1 MGIPSYFSYI
11 IKNYSNIIK
20 NLQYF
25 KNNNVNFNSLYM
37 DCNSIIYDSVH
48 MLEKTINSGELE
60 LPEDIEYLIISTV
73 IDKIKTYIEFIKPTK
88 TLFIAF
94 DGVAPFAKME
104 QQRTRRYKSWFI
116 SKNKFDDKEK
126 KISWNTAS
134 ITPGTQ
140 FMEKLS
146 KAIDSEFHNK
156 EKKYNLKNIIISCS
170 DQKGEGEHKMYNYI
184 RNNKSNENIAIYGL
198 DADLIMLSIL
208 HLKYSGNIYIFRET
222 PGYFKNV
229 VLLENA
235 NNEPHFLDINNLSNS
250 ILSEMNCKYSTK
262 NRIIDYVFICFF
274 LGNDFLPHFPA
285 MNIRTHGI
293 TALLDIY
300 RNCIGNTENKYFIN
314 IENGKLEWN
323 HIGLFIKQIAKGERQ
338 FLLNEYNVRSKF
350 DNYTFKE
357 SSIEDKENILLNAP
371 IIYRMDEKYICPQ
384 ELYWEERYYKCLFN
398 IDTKYDN
405 IKKICKNYFEGLEWV
420 YNYYTGY
427 CIDWKWKY
435 NYYYPPLFNDLC
447 KFLPKNNDIILM
459 KKMEMSISP
468 YTQLCYVLPKSY
480 HYLLPRPIEI
490 YLNEKYKYYYP
501 ESYEFKWAFCRYFWE
516 AHPILPEINIDEIE
530 FHIIKNIDN
539 EKLK

>member
-25 KNNNVNFNSLYM
+25 KNNNVNFHSLYM

-48 MLEKTINSGELE
+48 LLEKTINSGELE
-60 LPEDIEYLIISTV
+60 LPNDFESLIISTV
-73 IDKIKTYIEFIKPTK
+73 IEKIKNYVDFIKPSK

-116 SKNKFDDKEK
+116 SKNSFDDKEK

-134 ITPGTQ
+134 ITPGTE

-146 KAIDSEFHNK
+146 KSINTEFQYK
-156 EKKYNLKNIIISCS
+156 EKKYKLKNIIFSGS
-170 DQKGEGEHKMYNYI
+170 DDEGEGEHKMYHHM
-184 RNNKSNENIAIYGL
+184 RNNKSEDNIAIYGL

-208 HLKYSGNIYIFRET
+208 HLKYSGNIFVFRET
-222 PGYFKNV
+222 PEHFKN
-229 VLLENA
+229 LIEKTA
-235 NNEPHFLDINNLSNS
+235 SNEPHFLDISKLSDS

-300 RNCIGNTENKYFIN
+300 RNCIGNTENKYFISL
-314 IENGKLEWN
+314 ENGKIEWN
-323 HIGLFIKQIAKGERQ
+323 NIGIFIKQIAKREHQ
-338 FLLNEYNVRSKF
+338 FLLNEYNVRNKF
-350 DNYTFKE
+350 NNYTFKE

-371 IIYRMDEKYICPQ
+371 VIYRMDEKYICPQ
-384 ELYWEERYYKCLFN
+384 ELYWEERYYKCLFY

-420 YNYYTGY
+420 YNYYTQE

-447 KFLPKNNDIILM
+447 KFIPKNNEILLQN
-459 KKMEMSISP
+459 KNNSGFSP
-468 YTQLCYVLPKSY
+468 YTQLCYVLPRQY
-480 HYLLPRPIEI
+480 LNLLPSNI
-490 YLNEKYKYYYP
+490 EKYIKEKYIGYYP
-501 ESYEFKWAFCRYFWE
+501 EIYNFKWAFCRYFWE
-516 AHPILPEINIDEIE
+516 SHPVLPEIPIDEIE
-530 FHIIKNIDN
+530 TII

>member
-25 KNNNVNFNSLYM
+25 QNNSVNFDSLYM

-48 MLEKTINSGELE
+48 MLERSINSGELE
-60 LPEDIEYLIISTV
+60 LPKDFESLIISTV
-73 IDKIKTYIEFIKPTK
+73 IEKIKNYVDFIKPSE

-116 SKNKFDDKEK
+116 SKNSFDNKIK
-126 KISWNTAS
+126 KSSWNTAS

-146 KAIDSEFHNK
+146 KIINK
-156 EKKYNLKNIIISCS
+156 EFKNKGKKYNVKNIIISCS
-170 DQKGEGEHKMYNYI
+170 DEKGEGEHKMYHYM
-184 RNNKSNENIAIYGL
+184 RNNKSNEKIAIYGL

-208 HLKYSGNIYIFRET
+208 HLKYSNNIYVFRET
-222 PGYFKNV
+222 PEHFKN
-229 VLLENA
+229 LISLESA
-235 NNEPHFLDINNLSNS
+235 PNEPHFLDIEKLSHS
-250 ILSEMNCKYSTK
+250 IFSEMNCKYSTK

-300 RNCIGNTENKYFIN
+300 RNCIGNFENKYFIN
-314 IENGKLEWN
+314 PDNGKIEWN
-323 HIGLFIKQIAKGERQ
+323 NIGIFIKQIAKGERQ
-338 FLLNEYNVRSKF
+338 FLLNEYNVRNKF
-350 DNYTFKE
+350 NNYTFKE
-357 SSIEDKENILLNAP
+357 SSVEDKENILLNAP
-371 IIYRMDEKYICPQ
+371 VIFRSDEKYICPQ
-384 ELYWEERYYKCLFN
+384 EPYWEERYYKCLLGIEPKYNN
-398 IDTKYDN
+398 IE
-405 IKKICKNYFEGLEWV
+405 KISRNYFEGLEWV
-420 YNYYTGY
+420 YNYYTGD

-435 NYYYPPLFNDLC
+435 NYCYPPLFNDLC
-447 KFLPKNNDIILM
+447 KFLPNNNDIILKV
-459 KKMEMSISP
+459 KKETSISS
-468 YTQLCYVLPKSY
+468 YTQLCYVLPKAY
-480 HYLLPRPIEI
+480 HYLLPGNI
-490 YLNEKYKYYYP
+490 EKYINENYKDFYP

-516 AHPILPEINIDEIE
+516 AHPVLPEISIDEIE
-530 FHIIKNIDN
+530 FYIKKID
-539 EKLK
+539 K